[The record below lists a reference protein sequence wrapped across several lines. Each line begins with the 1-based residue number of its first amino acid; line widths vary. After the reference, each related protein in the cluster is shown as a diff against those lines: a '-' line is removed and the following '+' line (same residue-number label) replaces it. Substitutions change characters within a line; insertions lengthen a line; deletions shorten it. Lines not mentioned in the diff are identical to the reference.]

1 MPTPGQSKINWDITD
16 GDMELIDQILD
27 RAERMGHLKKPNRIN
42 SKMDIAACHL
52 NGTPLRLA
60 KWLAADDFNFVH
72 DLYGIDAHM
81 DRSTGRLTGCFV
93 PRFGRVASES
103 KH

>member
-1 MPTPGQSKINWDITD
+1 MPNPGPSKINWDITD
-16 GDMELIDQILD
+16 DDMELIDQILN

-42 SKMDIAACHL
+42 SEMDIAACHL

-60 KWLAADDFNFVH
+60 DWLAADDFNFVH
-72 DLYGIDAHM
+72 DLYGIDFHM

-93 PRFGRVASES
+93 PRFGRVAPES
-103 KH
+103 QH